1 MSRGIQPGVLFD
13 AVRWVSL
20 AVFTAGTIR
29 AVYWTVLGDGM
40 EQSASL
46 GRLIAVV
53 LIAGVVMLWDLSRR
67 ERS

>member
-1 MSRGIQPGVLFD
+1 MGRGTQSRFLFD
-13 AVRWVSL
+13 ALRWVSL

-29 AVYWTVLGDGM
+29 AVYLTVFGHGM

-53 LIAGVVMLWDLSRR
+53 LLAGVVILWDLSRR
-67 ERS
+67 ARS